1 MWRHIKNSNAI
12 YRDRVARIWV
22 SLEVWAS
29 PVSHRQL
36 TITIVSANRIYEPCR
51 KKNSLLGFRPKRAVQ
66 PQDMARGLKFRILEG
81 IVLSL

>member
-29 PVSHRQL
+29 PVSRRRL
-36 TITIVSANRIYEPCR
+36 TISIVSANRIYEPR
-51 KKNSLLGFRPKRAVQ
+51 HEKNSLLGFRP
-66 PQDMARGLKFRILEG
+66 GLTQTGLYNHRIWLEA
-81 IVLSL
+81 